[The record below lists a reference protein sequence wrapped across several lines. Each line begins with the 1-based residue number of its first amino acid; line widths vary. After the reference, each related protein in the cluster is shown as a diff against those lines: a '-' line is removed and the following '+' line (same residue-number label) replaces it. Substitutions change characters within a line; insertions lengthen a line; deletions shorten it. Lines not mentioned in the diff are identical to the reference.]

1 MNKCNHKIYNFVCQY
16 NIDYD
21 THPHA
26 EQLLKTIILLDIIF
40 LTPDTVPEIGCNSI
54 HHFKSSELCKLIL
67 QTPIEL
73 QVSSKKF

>member
-26 EQLLKTIILLDIIF
+26 EHILKTIILLDIIF
-40 LTPDTVPEIGCNSI
+40 LTPDTATE
-54 HHFKSSELCKLIL
+54 
-67 QTPIEL
+67 
-73 QVSSKKF
+73 